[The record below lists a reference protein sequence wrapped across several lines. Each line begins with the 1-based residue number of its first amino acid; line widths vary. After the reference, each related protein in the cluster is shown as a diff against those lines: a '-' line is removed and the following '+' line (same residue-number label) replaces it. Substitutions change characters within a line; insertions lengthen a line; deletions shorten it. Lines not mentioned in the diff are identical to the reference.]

1 MWASNFS
8 TIQTSS
14 SLLSPVLPTA
24 VYGEHIGYLPLG
36 MFILRTVHQHHNF
49 ISVSHFISCIKLNTI
64 NRKRKIIALL
74 PGFLSIV
81 AFYLLLDS
89 GKNRVKIFF
98 QNFYG
103 WCILTFHNNLFFVS
117 VYEVISSPRY
127 TDIWL
132 FSRGILQKQLRISR
146 FRFRYWR
153 QGMLDH
159 INELQLVLWIAFV

>member
-24 VYGEHIGYLPLG
+24 VYGEHIGYVPLG

-103 WCILTFHNNLFFVS
+103 WCILTFHNNLFSFPFMKLFPVRDTPTFDCFPEVS
-117 VYEVISSPRY
+117 SKNNWGSVGSGS
-127 TDIWL
+127 DIED
-132 FSRGILQKQLRISR
+132 K
-146 FRFRYWR
+146 
-153 QGMLDH
+153 
-159 INELQLVLWIAFV
+159 VC